1 MLFLLLIFL
10 SVRLFFSFS
19 FAFRVSPLEI
29 RSSNAPYISNF
40 LLFSHVTM
48 VKLLSFVTF
57 LYLLFSSF
65 AYSHAPLHLD
75 YQASPI
81 FLFLYIIVHAWIT
94 SIKGYARNVSGIFT
108 SPVFLFIYLVSYIYI
123 YIYIERN
130 WIERI

>member
-1 MLFLLLIFL
+1 MLFQLLIFL

-48 VKLLSFVTF
+48 VQLLSFVTF
-57 LYLLFSSF
+57 LYLFFSSF

-81 FLFLYIIVHAWIT
+81 FLFLYIIVHA
-94 SIKGYARNVSGIFT
+94 
-108 SPVFLFIYLVSYIYI
+108 
-123 YIYIERN
+123 
-130 WIERI
+130 